1 MLPQVL
7 GVATVRVRASKTAIH
22 TNGLQRE
29 QDSNSGSK
37 TPSPS
42 RTGDAN
48 SPDSQLPAHSRHPDR
63 HPEVAQQSAQLR
75 NHGQTPT
82 SGSPPVPHHSLAP
95 QQAMQMEPSAAE
107 IQQHLMAK
115 LPPGM
120 MHQQPQQQQYT
131 TNGAGYPG
139 AAGSMPMVHA
149 PQPPQFPQQH
159 SGYKQA
165 PPRPSGTVTR
175 SSNQN
180 YAPTPNPSSGLG
192 LKRGYDDV
200 QQGNAG
206 AAAAAAAFL
215 NQQQQA
221 DDKRMR
227 MSH

>member
-1 MLPQVL
+1 M
-7 GVATVRVRASKTAIH
+7 RASKTAIH

-48 SPDSQLPAHSRHPDR
+48 SPDSQLLLHNR

-82 SGSPPVPHHSLAP
+82 TGSPPVPQHGLAP
-95 QQAMQMEPSAAE
+95 QQAVQMEPSAAE
-107 IQQHLMAK
+107 IQQHLMAN

-120 MHQQPQQQQYT
+120 MHQQPQQQQYAS
-131 TNGAGYPG
+131 NGAGYPG

-159 SGYKQA
+159 SGYQQA

-175 SSNQN
+175 SSNQK
-180 YAPTPNPSSGLG
+180 YAPTISPNSGSG

-206 AAAAAAAFL
+206 TSAAAAAFL
-215 NQQQQA
+215 NQQQQQA

>member
-1 MLPQVL
+1 
-7 GVATVRVRASKTAIH
+7 
-22 TNGLQRE
+22 
-29 QDSNSGSK
+29 
-37 TPSPS
+37 
-42 RTGDAN
+42 
-48 SPDSQLPAHSRHPDR
+48 
-63 HPEVAQQSAQLR
+63 
-75 NHGQTPT
+75 
-82 SGSPPVPHHSLAP
+82 
-95 QQAMQMEPSAAE
+95 MEPSAAE
-107 IQQHLMAK
+107 IQQHLMAN

-159 SGYKQA
+159 SGYQQA
-165 PPRPSGTVTR
+165 PPRPSGNVTR

-180 YAPTPNPSSGLG
+180 YAPTPGPNSGPG

-206 AAAAAAAFL
+206 AAAAFL

>member
-1 MLPQVL
+1 MVLQVL

-48 SPDSQLPAHSRHPDR
+48 SPDSQLLANSR
-63 HPEVAQQSAQLR
+63 HPEVAQQTAQLR

-82 SGSPPVPHHSLAP
+82 SGSPPQHGQGP
-95 QQAMQMEPSAAE
+95 QQAVQLEPSTAE
-107 IQQHLMAK
+107 IQQHLMAN
-115 LPPGM
+115 LPSGM

-131 TNGAGYPG
+131 SNGAGYPG
-139 AAGSMPMVHA
+139 AASSMPMVHA

-159 SGYKQA
+159 SGFQQA
-165 PPRPSGTVTR
+165 PPRPSGPVTR
-175 SSNQN
+175 SSNQS
-180 YAPTPNPSSGLG
+180 YAPTVSPNSGPG
-192 LKRGYDDV
+192 SKRGYDDV

-206 AAAAAAAFL
+206 AQAAAAPYMS
-215 NQQQQA
+215 QQQQQT